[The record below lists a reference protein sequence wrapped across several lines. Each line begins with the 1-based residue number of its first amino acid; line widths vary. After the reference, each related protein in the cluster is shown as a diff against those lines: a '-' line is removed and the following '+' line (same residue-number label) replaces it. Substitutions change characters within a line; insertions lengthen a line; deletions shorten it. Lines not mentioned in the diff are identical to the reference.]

1 MIKIQTGFNPTIPL
15 SHSRIGHQSYTRTGT
30 VTASSA
36 AVDFPADAPLNE
48 LTYEFWRPTAL
59 PATWDLDVG
68 SEVDVNYFGI
78 AAHTLGSS
86 GCTISIQSS
95 EDNTTWDV
103 IDTLTPTDNSP
114 IMFLFESVTA
124 QYYRLAIA
132 GSSIPSIGVIYI
144 GTVLE
149 MLRPCY
155 AGLTPIS
162 LSRDSVIRP
171 NRSEGGQW
179 LGRSVIR
186 SGSSMSVNYSNL
198 ENGWTRSTFRDFI
211 NDAVIYPFFFA
222 WRPDNYPEDVGY
234 VWVSEDIKPSN
245 SGTRDLM
252 NVSIQMSGLSIE

>member
-1 MIKIQTGFNPTIPL
+1 VIKIQTGFNPTIPL

-68 SEVDVNYFGI
+68 SEENVNYFGI

-86 GCTISIQSS
+86 GNTVSIQSS
-95 EDNTTWDV
+95 VDNTTWDT
-103 IDTLTPTDNSP
+103 IDSITPTDNSP

-124 QYYRLAIA
+124 QYYRIEITGEA
-132 GSSIPSIGVIYI
+132 IPSVGVIYI

-149 MLRPCY
+149 MLRPSY

-198 ENGWTRSTFRDFI
+198 DNAWVRSTFRDFI

>member
-1 MIKIQTGFNPTIPL
+1 MIKVQSGFNPTIPL
-15 SHSRIGHQSYTRTGT
+15 SHSRIGYQSYTRTGT
-30 VTASSA
+30 VTASSEA
-36 AVDFPADAPLNE
+36 TDFPADAPLNE
-48 LTYEFWRPTAL
+48 LTYEFWRPVSL
-59 PATWDLDVG
+59 PATWTLNAG
-68 SEVDVNYFGI
+68 SIVAVNYFGI

-86 GCTISIQSS
+86 GNTVTIQSS
-95 EDNTTWDV
+95 PDNTTWTT
-103 IDTLTPTDNSP
+103 IDSITPTDNSP
-114 IMFLFESVTA
+114 IMFLFESVSA
-124 QYYRLAIA
+124 QYYRIEITS
-132 GSSIPSIGVIYI
+132 GVIPSVGVIYI

-162 LSRDSVIRP
+162 LSRDTVIRP

-186 SGSSMSVNYSNL
+186 SGSSMSVNYTNL
-198 ENGWTRSTFRDFI
+198 DNAWVRSTFRDFI
-211 NDAVIYPFFFA
+211 DDAVTYPFFFA

-234 VWVSEDIKPSN
+234 VWVSDDIKPSN

>member
-1 MIKIQTGFNPTIPL
+1 MIKVQSGFNPTIPL

-59 PATWDLDVG
+59 PATWTLNAG
-68 SEVDVNYFGI
+68 SSVAVNYFGI

-86 GCTISIQSS
+86 GNTVSIQSS
-95 EDNTTWDV
+95 PDNTTWTT
-103 IDTLTPTDNSP
+103 IDSITPTDNSP
-114 IMFLFESVTA
+114 IMFLFVSVTA
-124 QYYRLAIA
+124 QYYRIEISGGA
-132 GSSIPSIGVIYI
+132 IPSIGVIYI

-155 AGLTPIS
+155 GGLTPIS

-186 SGSSMSVNYSNL
+186 SGSSMKVQYSIL
-198 ENGWTRSTFRDFI
+198 ENNWVRTTFKDFI
-211 NDAVIYPFFFA
+211 DDAVVYPFFFA

-234 VWVSEDIKPSN
+234 VWVQDDIKPSN
-245 SGTRDLM
+245 MGRNSLM
-252 NVSIQMSGLSIE
+252 QVTFDMSGLSSE

>member
-1 MIKIQTGFNPTIPL
+1 MIKVQSGFNPTIPL

-30 VTASSA
+30 VTASSE

-59 PATWDLDVG
+59 PATWTLDAG
-68 SEVDVNYFGI
+68 SSVAVNYFGI
-78 AAHTLGSS
+78 AAHTLGTSS
-86 GCTISIQSS
+86 NTVTIQSS
-95 EDNTTWDV
+95 PDNTTWTT
-103 IDTLTPTDNSP
+103 IDSITPTDNSP
-114 IMFLFESVTA
+114 IMFLFASVTA
-124 QYYRLAIA
+124 EYYRIEITGGA
-132 GSSIPSIGVIYI
+132 IPSVGVVYV

-162 LSRDSVIRP
+162 LSRDTVIRP

-186 SGSSMSVNYSNL
+186 SGSSMSVNYTNL
-198 ENGWTRSTFRDFI
+198 DNAWVRSAFRDFI
-211 NDAVIYPFFFA
+211 DDAVTYPFFFA

-234 VWVSEDIKPSN
+234 VWVGEDIKPSN

>member
-1 MIKIQTGFNPTIPL
+1 MIKVQSGFNPTIPL

-30 VTASSA
+30 VTASSE

-59 PATWDLDVG
+59 PATWTLDAG
-68 SEVDVNYFGI
+68 SSVAVNYFGI
-78 AAHTLGSS
+78 AAHTLGTS
-86 GCTISIQSS
+86 GNTVTIQSS
-95 EDNTTWDV
+95 PDNTTWTT
-103 IDTLTPTDNSP
+103 IDSITPTDNSP
-114 IMFLFESVTA
+114 IMFLFASVTA
-124 QYYRLAIA
+124 EYYRIEITGGA
-132 GSSIPSIGVIYI
+132 IPSVGVVYI

-162 LSRDSVIRP
+162 LSRDTVIRP

-198 ENGWTRSTFRDFI
+198 DNAWVRSTFRDFI
-211 NDAVIYPFFFA
+211 NDAVTYPFFFA
-222 WRPDNYPEDVGY
+222 WRPDNYSEDVGY

>member
-30 VTASSA
+30 ASASSA
-36 AVDFPADAPLNE
+36 QTDFPADAPLNE

-59 PATWDLDVG
+59 PATWTLDAG
-68 SEVDVNYFGI
+68 SSVSGNYIGI
-78 AAHTLGSS
+78 AAHTLGTS
-86 GCTISIQSS
+86 GNTVTIQGSN
-95 EDNTTWDV
+95 DNITYV
-103 IDTLTPTDNSP
+103 NIDSVSPTDNSP
-114 IMFLFESVTA
+114 IMFLFASVS
-124 QYYRLAIA
+124 YRYWRITLAS
-132 GSSIPSIGVIYI
+132 GSFPSIGVIYV

-155 AGLTPIS
+155 GGLTPIS

-186 SGSSMSVNYSNL
+186 SGSSMKVGYTNL
-198 ENGWTRSTFRDFI
+198 DNAWVRTTFKEFI
-211 NDAVIYPFFFA
+211 EDAVIYPFFFA

-234 VWVSEDIKPSN
+234 VWVADDIKPSN
-245 SGTRDLM
+245 MGRNSLM
-252 NVSIQMSGLSIE
+252 QVSFDMTGLSSE

>member
-30 VTASSA
+30 ASASSSA
-36 AVDFPADAPLNE
+36 TDFPAIAALNE

-59 PATWDLDVG
+59 PATWTLDAG
-68 SEVDVNYFGI
+68 SSVSSNYIGI
-78 AAHTLGSS
+78 AAHTLGTS
-86 GCTISIQSS
+86 GATVTIQRSP
-95 EDNTTWDV
+95 DNTTWTT
-103 IDTLTPTDNSP
+103 IDSITPTDNSP
-114 IMFLFESVTA
+114 IMFLFANVTA
-124 QYYRLAIA
+124 RYYRLSIT
-132 GSSIPSIGVIYI
+132 GSLTPSIGVVYV

-162 LSRDSVIRP
+162 LSRDTVIRP

-186 SGSSMSVNYSNL
+186 SGSSMSVNYTNL
-198 ENGWTRSTFRDFI
+198 DNAWVRSTFRDFI
-211 NDAVIYPFFFA
+211 NNAVTYPFFFV

-234 VWVSEDIKPSN
+234 VWVSDDIKPSN

>member
-1 MIKIQTGFNPTIPL
+1 MIKVQSGFNPTIPL

-30 VTASSA
+30 VTASSE

-59 PATWDLDVG
+59 PATWDLDIG

-78 AAHTLGSS
+78 AAHTLGTS
-86 GCTISIQSS
+86 GNTVTIQSS
-95 EDNTTWDV
+95 VDNTTWDT
-103 IDTLTPTDNSP
+103 IDSITPTDNSP
-114 IMFLFESVTA
+114 IMFLFASVTA
-124 QYYRLAIA
+124 QYYRIEISGGA
-132 GSSIPSIGVIYI
+132 IPSVGVIYI

-155 AGLTPIS
+155 GGITPIS

-186 SGSSMSVNYSNL
+186 SGSSMKVQYTNL
-198 ENGWTRSTFRDFI
+198 ENNWVRTTFKDFI
-211 NDAVIYPFFFA
+211 EDAVIYPFFFA
-222 WRPDNYPEDVGY
+222 WRPDNYAEDVGY
-234 VWVSEDIKPSN
+234 VWVADDIKPNNMGRN
-245 SGTRDLM
+245 SLM
-252 NVSIQMSGLSIE
+252 QVGFDMSGLSSE